1 MKKYFII
8 LVLLISRIYSNAQ
21 QQEVPYTLADRDR
34 IIQVEANLNGL
45 RNEMNAKFE
54 AVNMRFDSLD
64 AQFDSIYWILGV
76 VVALMLFMLGF
87 IIWDR
92 RTTLAPINSEIE
104 ELKRANEK
112 MKAIFIKQAESQPKL
127 LEILKNAGIL

>member
-1 MKKYFII
+1 M
-8 LVLLISRIYSNAQ
+8 VS
-21 QQEVPYTLADRDR
+21 
-34 IIQVEANLNGL
+34 L
-45 RNEMNAKFE
+45 RNEMNAKFD
-54 AVNMRFDSLD
+54 AVNNRFDAVNNRFDAVDAKFDAMNSKIDSL
-64 AQFDSIYWILGV
+64 YWFQGV
-76 VVALMLFMLGF
+76 VVALIIFILGF

-104 ELKRANEK
+104 KLKQANEK